1 MTANRIEHR
10 PADQRLGNDVIE
22 SGFVRSPY
30 KAIVVKARNH
40 NRGAV
45 PALRAQLL
53 QHRKTVYVGH
63 AIVQDHTM
71 RIERLRVR
79 QEGSSRRIAAHLI
92 PVRPQQQ
99 VKRASHGRIVV
110 GQEDPVLA
118 V

>member
-1 MTANRIEHR
+1 
-10 PADQRLGNDVIE
+10 
-22 SGFVRSPY
+22 
-30 KAIVVKARNH
+30 
-40 NRGAV
+40 
-45 PALRAQLL
+45 
-53 QHRKTVYVGH
+53 
-63 AIVQDHTM
+63 M